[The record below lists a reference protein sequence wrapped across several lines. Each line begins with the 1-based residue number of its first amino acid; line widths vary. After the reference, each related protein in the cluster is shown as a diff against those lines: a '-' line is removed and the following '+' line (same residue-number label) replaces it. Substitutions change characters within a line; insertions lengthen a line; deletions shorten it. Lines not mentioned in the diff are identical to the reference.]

1 MHRYQWVRGQPTALR
16 EAIKQRVGYRQCRF
30 QETFPEHCRG
40 HYYLR
45 EERLVMSKVFVIDTN
60 KQPLTPVHPGRARM
74 LLTQGKAAVF
84 RRYPFTI
91 VLKVEVVHPKQES
104 LRIKLDPGSKTT
116 GIALVS
122 DATGEVVFGAEL
134 AHRGDTIKKRLDD
147 CRAVRR
153 SRRHRK
159 TRYRQARFDNRRRQ
173 EGWLPPSLESRIS
186 NILTCVQRLSRM
198 CPVHA
203 ISLELVRF
211 DTQLMHHPERA
222 GTQYQQGTLQGYEV
236 RQARKVATHLCLLW
250 EAERAAPG
258 RAHPPTRQ
266 RWHGARE

>member
-1 MHRYQWVRGQPTALR
+1 
-16 EAIKQRVGYRQCRF
+16 
-30 QETFPEHCRG
+30 
-40 HYYLR
+40 
-45 EERLVMSKVFVIDTN
+45 MSKVFVIDTN